1 MKIRFGYVSHA
12 LSLWECSPAK
22 TLTYTRWKAMGED
35 ERTDKLVDI
44 TKQNLINTLRA
55 VHYNIAQQIPLY
67 RLSSSIVPLATH
79 PEAKWD
85 FVSFFQ
91 EELRQIGDLV
101 KQSGMR
107 VSFHPNQFTL
117 FTSDKDHIT
126 KNAVTD
132 MKYHYRVLEAMGIAD
147 SSLINIHVGGA
158 YGNKEKAVE
167 RFHHNLLSL
176 PPSIKQRMTLENDDK
191 TYTAEETLAICKK
204 ESIPLVFDYHHH
216 EANLSDTPLEELLPQ
231 IFHTWD
237 SIQLKPKVHLS
248 SPKSEKE
255 FRSHADYVNLD
266 FILPFLKMA
275 RELNEDFDVMIE
287 AKQKDKAALQLV
299 EDISKIREVK
309 RTGGTTIIWK

>member
-22 TLTYTRWKAMGED
+22 TLTYTRWKALGKD
-35 ERTDKLVDI
+35 EQMEKLLDV
-44 TKQNLINTLRA
+44 TKQNLMNTLRA
-55 VHYNIAQQIPLY
+55 VHYNIAQQILLY
-67 RLSSSIVPLATH
+67 RFSSSIIPLATH

-91 EELRQIGDLV
+91 EEFRQIGDLV

-117 FTSDKDHIT
+117 FTSDKAHIT
-126 KNAVTD
+126 ENAVTD
-132 MKYHYRVLEAMGIAD
+132 MEYHYKMLEAMGIAD

-167 RFHHNLLSL
+167 RFHQNLLSL
-176 PPSIKQRMTLENDDK
+176 PLSIKLRMTLENDDK
-191 TYTAEETLAICKK
+191 TYTTEETLAICEK
-204 ESIPLVFDYHHH
+204 ETIPLVFDYHHH
-216 EANLSDTPLEELLPQ
+216 EANVSSTPLEELLPE
-231 IFHTWD
+231 IFRTWD
-237 SIQLKPKVHLS
+237 SIPLKPKVHLS

-255 FRSHADYVNLD
+255 FRSHADYVSLD
-266 FILPFLKMA
+266 FILPFLQMA

-287 AKQKDKAALQLV
+287 AKQKDKALLQLV
-299 EDISKIREVK
+299 EDISKIRGVK
-309 RTGGTTIIWK
+309 RAGGSTIIWK